1 MWLTG
6 KYIGECDGEGNGI
19 CWELIGVF
27 SSEEKAVAACLNE
40 YYFIGPVELDEVLP
54 DETVE
59 WPGCYY
65 PKELK

>member
-6 KYIGECDGEGNGI
+6 KNNGEYDGGI

-27 SSEEKAVAACLNE
+27 STEEKAVAACLNE
-40 YYFIGPVELDEVLP
+40 YYFVGPVELDEVLP

-59 WPGCYY
+59 WPRCYY
-65 PKELK
+65 PKGLK

>member
-6 KYIGECDGEGNGI
+6 KNNGEYDGGI

-27 SSEEKAVAACLNE
+27 STEAIAACLNE
-40 YYFIGPVELDEVLP
+40 YYFIGPVVLDEELP
-54 DETVE
+54 DETVA

-65 PKELK
+65 PKESK